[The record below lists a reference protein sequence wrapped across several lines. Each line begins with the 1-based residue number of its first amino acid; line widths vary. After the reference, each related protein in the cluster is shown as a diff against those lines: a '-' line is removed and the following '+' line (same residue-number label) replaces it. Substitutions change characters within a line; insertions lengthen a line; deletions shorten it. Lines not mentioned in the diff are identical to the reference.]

1 MMIQRKLLSLL
12 EKSRKSFLLLGPR
25 QTGKSTL
32 IRQLKPELEINLAEE
47 TTYLD
52 FAKNPGELQA
62 RLSGRN
68 VSTVFIDEVQ
78 RIPSILNTIQA
89 MLDRNPG
96 TLKFFL
102 TGSSA
107 RKLRRGQANL
117 LPGRIHTY
125 DLGPLSCS
133 ELGYA
138 CRTTEAL
145 ETGTLPG
152 IYVESDPAERQKTL
166 RSYAS
171 TYLKEEVQA
180 EALTR
185 NLEGF
190 SRFLF
195 FAAEGSGKFL
205 DFSKLASEAQISRQ
219 SATRYFEILED
230 TLLVN
235 RCESFSKSA
244 HRRLVQHPKFYFFDT
259 GVLNAL
265 LGNFFA
271 SPDRIGNLFEH
282 LFFNQL
288 LSGAKALD
296 RECRVSTYRT
306 ERGAEVDFIV
316 EWRKECWALELK
328 ASRQVGPNDLRGLKS
343 FAEFYKKPHRP
354 CIGYL
359 GEVEKQMDGVT
370 ILPWQVLLQRMGF

>member
-96 TLKFFL
+96 KLKFFL

-145 ETGTLPG
+145 ETGSLPG
-152 IYVESDPAERQKTL
+152 IYVESDPAER
-166 RSYAS
+166 
-171 TYLKEEVQA
+171 
-180 EALTR
+180 
-185 NLEGF
+185 
-190 SRFLF
+190 
-195 FAAEGSGKFL
+195 
-205 DFSKLASEAQISRQ
+205 
-219 SATRYFEILED
+219 
-230 TLLVN
+230 
-235 RCESFSKSA
+235 
-244 HRRLVQHPKFYFFDT
+244 
-259 GVLNAL
+259 
-265 LGNFFA
+265 
-271 SPDRIGNLFEH
+271 
-282 LFFNQL
+282 
-288 LSGAKALD
+288 
-296 RECRVSTYRT
+296 
-306 ERGAEVDFIV
+306 
-316 EWRKECWALELK
+316 
-328 ASRQVGPNDLRGLKS
+328 
-343 FAEFYKKPHRP
+343 
-354 CIGYL
+354 
-359 GEVEKQMDGVT
+359 
-370 ILPWQVLLQRMGF
+370 